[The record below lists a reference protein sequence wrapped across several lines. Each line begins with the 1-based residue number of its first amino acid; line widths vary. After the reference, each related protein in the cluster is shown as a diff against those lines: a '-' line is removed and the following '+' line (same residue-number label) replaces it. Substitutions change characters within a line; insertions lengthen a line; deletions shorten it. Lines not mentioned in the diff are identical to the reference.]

1 MPSLPSTGAS
11 GKQPLVTPTKPK
23 PRKKPKTQAETS
35 TRSTFVDEKGSIFVD
50 DEAEE
55 AVDNDFHPSDVS
67 EVFDEEPAD
76 ASTCTI
82 TIQYSYGGHLG
93 ADAHDIVYDPDMCG
107 TEITKDI
114 LQKFRL
120 PQDLTLKYVL
130 RHVGP
135 LGAVDV
141 GPFGDIILHAC

>member
-35 TRSTFVDEKGSIFVD
+35 TRSRFVDEKGSIFVD

-76 ASTCTI
+76 ASTGSRYYAH
-82 TIQYSYGGHLG
+82 YSYSYYIKVESTGT
-93 ADAHDIVYDPDMCG
+93 IV
-107 TEITKDI
+107 
-114 LQKFRL
+114 
-120 PQDLTLKYVL
+120 
-130 RHVGP
+130 
-135 LGAVDV
+135 
-141 GPFGDIILHAC
+141 